1 MVEAVRQ
8 ADAGAR
14 FVPQKR
20 LFAARVLAG
29 HGPVEQMS
37 SAVRVA
43 AAESGLRF
51 SRPDSERESI
61 QGGDRWCALVED
73 VDRDQ
78 ENERGEEP
86 IE

>member
-1 MVEAVRQ
+1 MANAVRQ
-8 ADAGAR
+8 PDAGAR

-20 LFAARVLAG
+20 LFTARVLAG

-37 SAVRVA
+37 SAMRVA
-43 AAESGLRF
+43 AAESDPRF
-51 SRPDSERESI
+51 SRSDSERESI
-61 QGGDRWCALVED
+61 QGGDRCCALVED

-86 IE
+86 VE